1 MQKSTV
7 RVHQRSVVSVLLTQG
22 KLMWWFICKN
32 VPRGVKSSLG
42 DLLTLFQKWWGNELF
57 PNKNDTVWREMRGH
71 WKRINMIFYKGNC
84 RDKDCRKWW
93 GLRFHQ
99 STEFTQS
106 SSSALNSQCIQS
118 VEEHQTLFAMGAQVV
133 CLLIKVS
140 YCARMCKW
148 VHPSVFFLQA
158 VWGCLYL
165 LKSDTQTQS
174 N

>member
-42 DLLTLFQKWWGNELF
+42 DLLTLFQKWWGTEGLSYF
-57 PNKNDTVWREMRGH
+57 LTKMIQYEEKWEDTEKESIGFS
-71 WKRINMIFYKGNC
+71 IKGNC
-84 RDKDCRKWW
+84 RDRDCRKWW

-106 SSSALNSQCIQS
+106 SSSALNSQRIQS

-148 VHPSVFFLQA
+148 VHPSVFSCKQCEA
-158 VWGCLYL
+158 ACIY
-165 LKSDTQTQS
+165 
-174 N
+174 

>member
-22 KLMWWFICKN
+22 KLMWWFMCKN

-42 DLLTLFQKWWGNELF
+42 DLLTLFQKWWGTEGLSYF
-57 PNKNDTVWREMRGH
+57 LTKMIQYEEKWEDTEKESIWFSIREIAGTG
-71 WKRINMIFYKGNC
+71 IAGNGE
-84 RDKDCRKWW
+84 D
-93 GLRFHQ
+93 RFHQ

-106 SSSALNSQCIQS
+106 SSSALNSQRIQS

-148 VHPSVFFLQA
+148 VHPSVFSCKQCEA
-158 VWGCLYL
+158 ACIY
-165 LKSDTQTQS
+165 
-174 N
+174 